1 MMRKA
6 TIGLLTFFRFGQL
19 WQIGWA
25 VLIIPKALRQP
36 TLFDVMGCAAFLLIV
51 GVLIWMMQEM
61 INDVKRWDRSSPGD

>member
-1 MMRKA
+1 MRKA

-19 WQIGWA
+19 WQLGWA
-25 VLIIPKALRQP
+25 AFIIPKALRQP